1 MKHEIQLEWG
11 GRTITLETGAMA
23 RQANGAILARYADTV
38 VLATAVAMPEPRDGV
53 DFLPLTVNYQEKTYA
68 AGKIP
73 GGFFKRE
80 GRPSEKDTLTSRLI
94 DRSIRP
100 LFPKG
105 FAHETQ
111 IIINILSVDRENDA
125 DVLALVA
132 TSAALA
138 ISDIP
143 LPYIIGAVRVG
154 MVDGQYVLNPTF
166 SQLEESRMDVLVAG
180 TRDAVTMVEGEAKEA
195 SEEEM
200 LGALEFAHQ
209 ELAKVIDIQ
218 EKLRDLTGKEKWD
231 YQPPESNDSLGAT
244 LDEFCRSEMAAALK
258 VIDKSER
265 KERLKEI
272 RDQAVAEYG
281 VGPQDESLDKDLE
294 ELLRGMQ
301 KDLMRSRVLEEGV
314 RIDGRGAEEI
324 RDISSE
330 VGLLPRVHG
339 SALFTRGETQ
349 ALVTTTLGTSDD
361 QQIMDTLEVDYR
373 RKFMLHYNF
382 PPFSTGEA
390 RFLRGP
396 ARREIGHG
404 NLAARS
410 LAGVIPVKD
419 DFPYTI
425 RVVSEV
431 LESNGSS
438 SMASVCGA
446 SLALMDAG
454 VPVSKA
460 VAGIAMGLIFTPEK
474 AVVLSDILGA
484 EDHLGD
490 MDFKVAGTR
499 DGITAFQMDIKI
511 SGVSRDLMAKA
522 LNQARDGRLHILGE
536 MAKTLDKPQDELSPY
551 APRLITIKIKPDK
564 IREIIGPGGKVIRGI
579 TEETGAKVEVSDD
592 GTVVISSIDE
602 EASRRALEMIEMI
615 VEDPEIGR
623 IYRGAVK
630 KIMDFG
636 AFVEVT
642 PGTDG
647 LVHIS
652 QLADHRVNKV
662 DDVVKVG
669 DIVNIK
675 ILEIDREG
683 KIRLSIKEAEKELKE
698 KSEKDSPGS

>member
-11 GRTITLETGAMA
+11 GRTITLETGALA

-38 VLATAVAMPEPRDGV
+38 VLATAVTMPEPREGV

-80 GRPSEKDTLTSRLI
+80 GRPTEKDTLTSRLI

-105 FAHETQ
+105 FSHETQ
-111 IIINILSVDRENDA
+111 IIINILSVDRENDP
-125 DVLALVA
+125 DVLALIA

-138 ISDIP
+138 VSDIP
-143 LPYIIGAVRVG
+143 FSYVVGAVRVG
-154 MVDGQYVLNPTF
+154 MVDGQYLLNPTF
-166 SQLEESRMDVLVAG
+166 TQLEESRLDVLVAG
-180 TRDAVTMVEGEAKEA
+180 TREAVTMVEGEAKEA
-195 SEEEM
+195 SEDEM

-209 ELAKVIDIQ
+209 EIAKVIDIQ
-218 EKLRDLTGKEKWD
+218 EKLRDQDGKEKWD
-231 YQPPESNDSLGAT
+231 FQPPDSNESMAAT
-244 LDEFCRSEMAAALK
+244 LDEFCRSEMSASLK
-258 VIDKSER
+258 IIDKKER

-272 RDQAVAEYG
+272 RDQAIAEFG
-281 VGPQDESLDKDLE
+281 VGPEGESFEQDIE

-301 KDLMRSRVLEEGV
+301 KDLMRGRVLEEGV
-314 RIDGRGAEEI
+314 RIDGRSPDEV
-324 RDISSE
+324 RTISSE

-349 ALVTTTLGTSDD
+349 ALVTTTLGTKDD
-361 QQIMDTLEVDYR
+361 EQIIDALEADYR

-410 LAGVIPVKD
+410 MVGVIPEKD

-425 RVVSEV
+425 RVVCEV

-490 MDFKVAGTR
+490 MDFKIAGTR
-499 DGITAFQMDIKI
+499 DGVTAFQMDIKI

-522 LNQARDGRLHILGE
+522 LNQAKEGRLHILAE
-536 MAKTLDKPQDELSPY
+536 MEKTLDKPRDILSPY

-564 IREIIGPGGKVIRGI
+564 IREIIGPGGRVIRGI

-592 GTVVISSIDE
+592 GTVIIASIDE

-615 VEDPEIGR
+615 VEEPEIGK

-662 DDVVKVG
+662 DDIVKVG